1 MGKIKRKIFIFP
13 QYFYIRRYKEKIMI
27 DNNTLISVRNRN
39 NGSTGYTLPDRNL
52 WRSFAPGETKKIPF
66 EELQQLQY
74 QPGGDYTLK
83 NLLVV
88 EDKEALEALNMA
100 VQLEYNYT
108 ENDIRN
114 LLLNGTIDQLKDF
127 LDFAPDGAIELCKD
141 IAVKEEIP
149 DIRKRDAIT
158 EATGLNI
165 NNAINVNHIMNEGD
179 RKEEPKKR
187 ERRVKAEAPASAEG
201 AKQRRATPF
210 KAEVETSTATPST
223 PNYKVV
229 TKK

>member
-1 MGKIKRKIFIFP
+1 
-13 QYFYIRRYKEKIMI
+13 MI
-27 DNNTLISVRNRN
+27 DNNTLILVRNRN

-83 NLLVV
+83 NLLVI
-88 EDKEALEALNMA
+88 ENKEALDMLNIQ
-100 VQLEYNYT
+100 VEPEYNYT
-108 ENDIRN
+108 EADIRQV
-114 LLLNGTIDQLKDF
+114 LLSGTIEQLEDF
-127 LDFAPDGAIELCKD
+127 LDFAPEGAIELCKD

-149 DIRKRDAIT
+149 DIRKRDIISKV
-158 EATGLNI
+158 TGFNI
-165 NNAINVNHIMNEGD
+165 NNAINVNHIMSAED
-179 RKEEPKKR
+179 KKAQEEKK
-187 ERRVKAEAPASAEG
+187 ERRVKIDAEEPATR
-201 AKQRRATPF
+201 QRRTSPIVPSSES
-210 KAEVETSTATPST
+210 KAAEKPVSAV